1 MADFPRWLKPVT
13 LWLLAGTVLFLA
25 VQAWQS
31 HGQRTRFSAH
41 DGVIEI
47 RRSPDGHFHWPARVN
62 GREVDFL
69 VDTGATRTALPA
81 SLAEGLT
88 AIGSVRSDTAGGVV
102 DGESVLPEG
111 WIAAATRKQADINS
125 PGEGYGYQWWTWD
138 DGSYQADGIFGQGIF
153 IDPNRN
159 LVIASNASWTSA
171 LGLRGGEWEARR
183 EFYRQVQRAV
193 DRDKME

>member
-62 GREVDFL
+62 GRDVDFL

-102 DGESVLPEG
+102 DGRVVRVDLSLQGGVSAQQLPVVVLPDLQTPLLG
-111 WIAAATRKQADINS
+111 MDVLSRLSFSQT
-125 PGEGYGYQWWTWD
+125 
-138 DGSYQADGIFGQGIF
+138 DG
-153 IDPNRN
+153 
-159 LVIASNASWTSA
+159 V
-171 LGLRGGEWEARR
+171 LRL
-183 EFYRQVQRAV
+183 Q
-193 DRDKME
+193 KP